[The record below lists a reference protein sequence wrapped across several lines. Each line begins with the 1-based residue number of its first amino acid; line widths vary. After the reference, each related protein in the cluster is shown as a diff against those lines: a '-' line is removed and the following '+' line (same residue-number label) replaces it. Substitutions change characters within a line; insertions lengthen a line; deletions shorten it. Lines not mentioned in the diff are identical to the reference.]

1 MISAF
6 LILCGCALTLG
17 PSKDITGELWTAVAW
32 CFLAPVG
39 VTSIILLFSLK
50 LKTMNPLS
58 STAFMLLGNT
68 VIGLQ
73 ALFWLDG
80 FSWIPD
86 NPQAYWPLI
95 GTGLITALIPHLLF
109 IWASPVAGPAKTAI
123 CGSAEFLT
131 SLFSGWFILHEP
143 ILWNEISAA
152 ILILVALLIS
162 VRLSKVTPEKG
173 LKP

>member
-1 MISAF
+1 MAVPYSGTFKRHYRRALDCGGLVFPGSHRRNQHHPVVFAQAEDHESTIINGVHALGEYRDWIAGFILAGWIFLDSRQFTGILAF
-6 LILCGCALTLG
+6 
-17 PSKDITGELWTAVAW
+17 DRDR
-32 CFLAPVG
+32 FDNR
-39 VTSIILLFSLK
+39 F
-50 LKTMNPLS
+50 NPPP
-58 STAFMLLGNT
+58 AF
-68 VIGLQ
+68 
-73 ALFWLDG
+73 
-80 FSWIPD
+80 
-86 NPQAYWPLI
+86 
-95 GTGLITALIPHLLF
+95 HL
-109 IWASPVAGPAKTAI
+109 ASPVAGPAKTAI